1 MVSNRSTDRSKL
13 GLDTAVAQAEGLPS
27 TYIGDEIAFMSIKN
41 SKYYGLDSV
50 GTRIWALI
58 EQPKHIGEVVDELLK
73 EYNVERTTCEDN
85 VLELMEKLLEEELI
99 HIVQEA

>member
-1 MVSNRSTDRSKL
+1 MGTEKNNVKGKVKTDMV
-13 GLDTAVAQAEGLPS
+13 VVQAEGLPS

-58 EQPKHIGEVVDELLK
+58 EQPRQISEVVDELLK
-73 EYNVERTTCEDN
+73 EYDVERTTCEDN
-85 VLELMEKLLEEELI
+85 VLELMERLLEEDLI
-99 HIVQEA
+99 HIVKKN